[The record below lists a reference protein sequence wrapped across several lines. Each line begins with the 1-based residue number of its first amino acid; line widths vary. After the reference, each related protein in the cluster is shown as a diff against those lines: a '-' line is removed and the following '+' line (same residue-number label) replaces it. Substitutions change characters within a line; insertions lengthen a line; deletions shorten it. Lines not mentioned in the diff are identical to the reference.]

1 MSSDLVS
8 IPFAKGNKYG
18 MKTKLLLLAGCA
30 LLLGFALVI
39 PAFAQQIE
47 PGPACENAEYFPD
60 TRHNVCDQFLKFFN
74 ERGGA
79 EIFGYPLTE
88 WFVEDGRLVQYFQRV
103 RMEHHP
109 ENPLAYQVQLGL
121 LGDFF
126 APADKKTPIPLSE
139 KPRSN
144 DRERRYFPETG
155 HTVGYSFLKFYDEKG
170 GLDIF
175 GYPLTEF
182 TVENG
187 RYVQYFQ
194 RALMEW
200 RPNRGS
206 IALHNLGEMWIDL
219 HPNLYEYIKPARPWA
234 PGTEPVAA
242 TLKITALQVAA
253 SVRNA
258 FTSRGDRQTVWV
270 YVYDQNDE
278 PVEGAAVQLVIHYS
292 TGDRVIEARDIPL
305 TDEKGH
311 TQKTFDLGEPAPGR
325 LVVIDAN
332 VTYNDLTTQAQTSF
346 FPWW

>member
-1 MSSDLVS
+1 
-8 IPFAKGNKYG
+8 

-30 LLLGFALVI
+30 LLLGFSLVI
-39 PAFAQQIE
+39 PVFAQQIE
-47 PGPACENAEYFPD
+47 PGPACENWEFFPE
-60 TRHNVCDQFLKFFN
+60 TRHNVCDQFLKFFD
-74 ERGGA
+74 ERGGI

-103 RMEHHP
+103 RMEYHP
-109 ENPLAYQVQLGL
+109 ENPPAYQVQLGL
-121 LGDFF
+121 LGESF
-126 APADKKTPIPLSE
+126 APEDKRAPISPSE

-155 HTVGYSFLKFYDEKG
+155 HTVGYSFLEFYDEKG
-170 GLDIF
+170 GLDNF

-182 TVENG
+182 IVENG

-219 HPNLYEYIKPARPWA
+219 HPDLYQLTKPTGPKGLESGQ
-234 PGTEPVAA
+234 PAA
-242 TLKITALQVAA
+242 VTSKITALQATA

-305 TDEKGH
+305 TDKKGH
-311 TQKTFDLGEPAPGR
+311 TQKTFDLGEPTPGQ

-332 VTYNDLTTQAQTSF
+332 VTYNGVPTQAQTSF